1 MNVTKRRRF
10 LFAVFLAVAASLAPF
25 TANPVFAQKAVLVV
39 RHAEKISDEDER
51 LTEAGRTRAGRL
63 AEMLKKSGIA
73 AIYSTDTERTIG
85 TAQPL
90 ADGLGLKIRIYEVK
104 PVEGRFDFTP
114 FVERLRAEVPDGV
127 ALVVGHSNSV
137 PPILRALGCAEEV
150 SIASDEYDNLFIVV
164 PATSGKAT
172 LVRLRY

>member
-10 LFAVFLAVAASLAPF
+10 LFAVLLAVAASFA
-25 TANPVFAQKAVLVV
+25 ANPVFAQKAVLVV

-137 PPILRALGCAEEV
+137 PPILRALGCADEV
-150 SIASDEYDNLFIVV
+150 SIASD
-164 PATSGKAT
+164 
-172 LVRLRY
+172 

>member
-1 MNVTKRRRF
+1 MPLDPTA
-10 LFAVFLAVAASLAPF
+10 LTSLAREYAKGMTSIRGRRVQRLLTREF
-25 TANPVFAQKAVLVV
+25 AGAECVFVVQLDAAGPAVLGLSASGAAYCCTDGRGKHASIVKW
-39 RHAEKISDEDER
+39 RHGS
-51 LTEAGRTRAGRL
+51 TEA
-63 AEMLKKSGIA
+63 
-73 AIYSTDTERTIG
+73 
-85 TAQPL
+85 
-90 ADGLGLKIRIYEVK
+90 
-104 PVEGRFDFTP
+104 VEARFDFTP

>member
-1 MNVTKRRRF
+1 MRR
-10 LFAVFLAVAASLAPF
+10 LAVLAAVAAILCSAV
-25 TANPVFAQKAVLVV
+25 ASAQKAVFVV
-39 RHAEKISDEDER
+39 RHAEKISEEDER
-51 LTEAGRTRAGRL
+51 LTDAGRTRAGRL

-90 ADGLGLKIRIYEVK
+90 ADSLGLKIRIYEVK

-137 PPILRALGCAEEV
+137 PPILRALGCADEV
-150 SIASDEYDNLFIVV
+150 SIASDEYDNFFVVV
-164 PATSGKAT
+164 PENGGRAR

>member
-1 MNVTKRRRF
+1 MRR
-10 LFAVFLAVAASLAPF
+10 LAILAAVVAILCSAVAS
-25 TANPVFAQKAVLVV
+25 AQKAVLVV

-90 ADGLGLKIRIYEVK
+90 ADSLGQKVRIYEVK
-104 PVEGRFDFTP
+104 PVDGRFDFTP
-114 FVERLRAEVPDGV
+114 FHSTSRFSQPLLLRQSSMP
-127 ALVVGHSNSV
+127 S
-137 PPILRALGCAEEV
+137 
-150 SIASDEYDNLFIVV
+150 F
-164 PATSGKAT
+164 
-172 LVRLRY
+172 

>member
-10 LFAVFLAVAASLAPF
+10 LFAVFLAVAASFA
-25 TANPVFAQKAVLVV
+25 ANPVFAQKAVLVV

-90 ADGLGLKIRIYEVK
+90 ADGLGLKIRIYEV
-104 PVEGRFDFTP
+104 
-114 FVERLRAEVPDGV
+114 
-127 ALVVGHSNSV
+127 
-137 PPILRALGCAEEV
+137 
-150 SIASDEYDNLFIVV
+150 
-164 PATSGKAT
+164 
-172 LVRLRY
+172 

>member
-1 MNVTKRRRF
+1 MNVIERRRA
-10 LFAVFLAVAASLAPF
+10 LFAALLAVAASLAF
-25 TANPVFAQKAVLVV
+25 TTAPVFAQKAVFVV
-39 RHAEKISDEDER
+39 RHAEKISEEDER

-90 ADGLGLKIRIYEVK
+90 ADSLGQKIRIYEVK
-104 PVEGRFDFTP
+104 PVDGRFDFTP

-137 PPILRALGCAEEV
+137 PPILRALGCAEDV
-150 SIASDEYDNLFIVV
+150 SIASDEYDNLFVVV
-164 PATSGKAT
+164 PESGGPAR

>member
-10 LFAVFLAVAASLAPF
+10 LFAVLLAVAASLAPF

>member
-1 MNVTKRRRF
+1 MNVIEAPPGSLRRSARGRGIP
-10 LFAVFLAVAASLAPF
+10 AF
-25 TANPVFAQKAVLVV
+25 TAAPVFAQKAVFVV

-90 ADGLGLKIRIYEVK
+90 ADSLGQKIRIYEVK
-104 PVEGRFDFTP
+104 PVEGRFDFAP
-114 FVERLRAEVPDGV
+114 FVARLRAEVPDGV

-137 PPILRALGCAEEV
+137 PPILRALGCAEECR
-150 SIASDEYDNLFIVV
+150 SPRTSTTTSSSSCPRQREGNAR
-164 PATSGKAT
+164 PARA
-172 LVRLRY
+172 Y

>member
-1 MNVTKRRRF
+1 MRRR
-10 LFAVFLAVAASLAPF
+10 AVLALAVATMLSTEAAR
-25 TANPVFAQKAVLVV
+25 AQKVVLVV

-90 ADGLGLKIRIYEVK
+90 ADGLRLKIRIYEVK

-137 PPILRALGCAEEV
+137 PPILRALGCAEDV
-150 SIASDEYDNLFIVV
+150 SIASDEYDNIFIIV
-164 PATSGKAT
+164 PAANGKAA